1 MNQITV
7 IGRLTSDGEL
17 RYTASG
23 KQVSNFSVA
32 CNSGYGD
39 NKKVQYFRCLIWG
52 ERAEKTAQY
61 LKKGVAVT
69 VFGEFLLNEYQK
81 RDGTKGFSLD
91 VNVSNF
97 EFQGSKSD
105 QPTAQPSKTYS
116 QASGENPPID
126 DDLIPF

>member
-1 MNQITV
+1 M
-7 IGRLTSDGEL
+7 
-17 RYTASG
+17 
-23 KQVSNFSVA
+23 
-32 CNSGYGD
+32 
-39 NKKVQYFRCLIWG
+39 QYFRCLIWG